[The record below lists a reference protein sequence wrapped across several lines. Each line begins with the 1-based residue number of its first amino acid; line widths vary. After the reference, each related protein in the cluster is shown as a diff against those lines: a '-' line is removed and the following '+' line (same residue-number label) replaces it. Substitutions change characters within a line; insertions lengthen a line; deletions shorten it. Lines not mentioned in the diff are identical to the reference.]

1 MAVTVHFRRHGT
13 IRLPAKRRGGRM
25 RPSRGQV
32 IGTLGAVGLLAALVV
47 VGRLD
52 APGRLGR
59 VSAPAPAGTT
69 ETIIGLPTPPRL
81 RGVPLGST
89 GLAALVVPDPSR
101 SAVPGLFWLDR
112 GRLTPIGRLPHGGCY
127 LPPTRLPHGW
137 ALGRQVYKPT
147 GQRCRELS
155 MPTRFYLLADGA
167 TRVTRLPVTADRL
180 VADGDDTRLW
190 LITFLGQPDPTS
202 NQLPPQAIQQVDRTG
217 HPHSPRY
224 LVPAG
229 YAAWQGVGGGL
240 LLLIRTGQGPADP
253 SRGALWNPGSGRL
266 LRRFDRVLAAS
277 GTTIAWVAAACRA
290 TPCPVHL
297 SDLTSGTDLQ
307 VAVPRRAR
315 ATSGAFSPDGRY
327 VAVVFGGVDA
337 AGAATKARVG
347 VIDVAARRL
356 VAVPGAVM
364 GRRDI
369 GWAVSWSPDGA
380 WLLLSARVGPVTE
393 QLAAWRPGDTV
404 LHVPRRQPP
413 TGQHPA
419 AAG

>member
-13 IRLPAKRRGGRM
+13 IRLPAKWRGGRM
-25 RPSRGQV
+25 RPSRGQL
-32 IGTLGAVGLLAALVV
+32 IGTLGAVALLAALVV

-52 APGRLGR
+52 APGRLSR
-59 VSAPAPAGTT
+59 LSAPAPAGTT
-69 ETIIGLPTPPRL
+69 ETIVGLPTPPRP
-81 RGVPLGST
+81 RGVPLEGT
-89 GLAALVVPDPSR
+89 GLAALLTPDPSP
-101 SAVPGLFWLDR
+101 SAIPGLFWLDR
-112 GRLTPIGRLPHGGCY
+112 GRLTPIGGLPHGGCY

-202 NQLPPQAIQQVDRTG
+202 NQPPPQAIQQVDRTG

-266 LRRFDRVLAAS
+266 LRRYDRVLAAS
-277 GTTIAWVAAACRA
+277 GTTIAWVAAACRP

-297 SDLTSGTDLQ
+297 SDLAAGTDVQ
-307 VAVPRRAR
+307 VAVPHAG

-337 AGAATKARVG
+337 AGTVTQARVG

-356 VAVPGAVM
+356 RAVPGAVLG
-364 GRRDI
+364 GRDA

-380 WLLLSARVGPVTE
+380 WLLLSARVGPLTE